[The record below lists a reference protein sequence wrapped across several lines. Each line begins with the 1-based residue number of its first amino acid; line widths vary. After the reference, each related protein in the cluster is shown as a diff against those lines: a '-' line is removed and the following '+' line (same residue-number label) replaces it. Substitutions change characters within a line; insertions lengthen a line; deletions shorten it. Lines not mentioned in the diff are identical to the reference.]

1 MYYRL
6 MQVVVSFCF
15 PFLFRTIAF
24 FSFTYIYVAD
34 RKYFIIARSQ
44 AVVTDFVSLQWEFV
58 DALRHINCLTRE
70 PEEVQIEFDGTEKS

>member
-1 MYYRL
+1 M
-6 MQVVVSFCF
+6 
-15 PFLFRTIAF
+15 
-24 FSFTYIYVAD
+24 AD